1 MSIKL
6 TLASPELRTIAV
18 FLTDSGELAIA
29 ALLTIKNIR
38 AKLGKNDFER
48 ERMFVV
54 CIPRF

>member
-29 ALLTIKNIR
+29 ALLAMKNIK
-38 AKLGKNDFER
+38 AKLGKNDFGSEYD
-48 ERMFVV
+48 FVV
-54 CIPRF
+54 CIFRF